1 MSVRKTA
8 AWPFHTIHDNLRSL
22 SLVQYLL
29 KGRNAPNWLKR
40 APTHMNL
47 SGTKKASCLEVFKPC
62 SFVSLIVIRQNN
74 TLVTPKIPNFPIW
87 NKKGSN
93 KMIWVDRWYQ
103 SDLYSIYFRFIG
115 LDVSL
120 IITATIKNRKNINL
134 EGYEKK
140 IISCLWL
147 WILALDSKVSSL
159 LHIFC
164 AACSSRVKSEIPQG
178 LAKRFCS

>member
-1 MSVRKTA
+1 
-8 AWPFHTIHDNLRSL
+8 
-22 SLVQYLL
+22 
-29 KGRNAPNWLKR
+29 
-40 APTHMNL
+40 
-47 SGTKKASCLEVFKPC
+47 
-62 SFVSLIVIRQNN
+62 
-74 TLVTPKIPNFPIW
+74 
-87 NKKGSN
+87 
-93 KMIWVDRWYQ
+93 MIWVDRWYQ

-164 AACSSRVKSEIPQG
+164 AACSSRVKAEIPQG